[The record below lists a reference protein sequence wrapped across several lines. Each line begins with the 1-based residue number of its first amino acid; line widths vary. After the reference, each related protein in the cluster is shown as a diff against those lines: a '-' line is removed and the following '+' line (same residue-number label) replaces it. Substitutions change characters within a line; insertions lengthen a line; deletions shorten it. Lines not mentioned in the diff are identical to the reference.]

1 MTRLSKF
8 MKNSPIKVNNNLTI
22 SLSMTGISNM
32 LQLITKRWKILWN
45 NKQLVFSLQLCLIRN
60 LLLID
65 WKKL

>member
-1 MTRLSKF
+1 
-8 MKNSPIKVNNNLTI
+8 MKSSAIKVNNNLKI

-45 NKQLVFSLQLCLIRN
+45 NKQLIFSLQLCLIRN
-60 LLLID
+60 LLMID

>member
-1 MTRLSKF
+1 
-8 MKNSPIKVNNNLTI
+8 MKSSPIKVNNNLKI

-45 NKQLVFSLQLCLIRN
+45 NKQKVFSLQLCLIRN
-60 LLLID
+60 LLLKD

>member
-1 MTRLSKF
+1 
-8 MKNSPIKVNNNLTI
+8 MKSSPIKVNNNLKI

-60 LLLID
+60 LLMID

>member
-1 MTRLSKF
+1 

>member
-1 MTRLSKF
+1 
-8 MKNSPIKVNNNLTI
+8 MKSSPIKVNNNLKI

>member
-1 MTRLSKF
+1 

-32 LQLITKRWKILWN
+32 LQLITKRWKILWK

>member
-1 MTRLSKF
+1 
-8 MKNSPIKVNNNLTI
+8 MKSSAIKVNNNLKI

-45 NKQLVFSLQLCLIRN
+45 NKQLIFSLQLCLIRN
-60 LLLID
+60 LFMID

>member
-1 MTRLSKF
+1 
-8 MKNSPIKVNNNLTI
+8 MKNSPIKVNNNLTM

>member
-1 MTRLSKF
+1 
-8 MKNSPIKVNNNLTI
+8 MKSSAIKVNNNLKI

-45 NKQLVFSLQLCLIRN
+45 NKQKVFSLQLCLIRN
-60 LLLID
+60 LLLKD